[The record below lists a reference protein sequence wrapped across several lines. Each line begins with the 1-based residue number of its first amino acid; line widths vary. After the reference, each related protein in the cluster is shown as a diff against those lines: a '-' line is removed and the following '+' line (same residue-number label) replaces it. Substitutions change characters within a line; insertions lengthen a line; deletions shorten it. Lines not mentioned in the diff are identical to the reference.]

1 MTHGHD
7 EGHCCHG
14 HGHSHA
20 HGHGHHHGC
29 GNHEGECCQHEDEH
43 EDDQDFA
50 HELIAIA
57 DDAWMELLHEKIK
70 KEIEK
75 ADGANLDKLAKLV
88 SDANRA
94 RWNHKLALNKNSAE
108 LKNSLDQF
116 FGQAD

>member
-1 MTHGHD
+1 MTHHD

-14 HGHSHA
+14 GHDK
-20 HGHGHHHGC
+20 GHHHHHHGC
-29 GNHEGECCQHEDEH
+29 PSHDEECCEHEH
-43 EDDQDFA
+43 EDDHEHDFA

-70 KEIEK
+70 KQIEI

-108 LKNSLDQF
+108 LKHNLDQF
-116 FGQAD
+116 FGKED